1 MMKNDSNNLGIVYVL
16 TNQAMPGIVKIGM
29 TTRNSMD
36 ERMRELFSTGVPV
49 PFECAFACTVPAS
62 NCTKIEK
69 ALHKAF
75 APNRVHASREFFKI
89 SPDQA
94 IAILDL
100 FDNKKEITEEVNRE
114 IDDDLTG
121 EDKASRENLKRQKR
135 PNLNFIEM
143 GIPVGSV
150 ITFGHEPDVVEVV
163 VCSEKKVNYNGEEYS
178 LSALTRKLKN
188 LDLNVAPTPYWFYNG
203 KSLADIYEETYPF
216 SED

>member
-1 MMKNDSNNLGIVYVL
+1 MKASGNLGIVYVL

-29 TTRNSMD
+29 TTRNNID

-49 PFECAFACTVPAS
+49 PFECAFACTVPTS
-62 NCTKIEK
+62 NCAKIEK
-69 ALHKAF
+69 ALHTAF

-89 SPDQA
+89 TPTQA
-94 IAILDL
+94 IAILEL
-100 FDNKKEITEEVNRE
+100 FDIKQEITDEVNRE

-143 GIPVGSV
+143 GIPVGAI
-150 ITFGHEPDVVEVV
+150 ITFGNEPGAEEAVISD
-163 VCSEKKVNYNGEEYS
+163 EKRVRYNGEEYT
-178 LSALTRKLKN
+178 LTALTRKLKN
-188 LDLNVAPTPYWFYNG
+188 LDYSVAPTPHWYFNG

-216 SED
+216 EED

>member
-1 MMKNDSNNLGIVYVL
+1 MKTNGNNLGIVYVL

-29 TTRNSMD
+29 TTRDNID

-62 NCTKIEK
+62 DCSKIEK

-75 APNRVHASREFFKI
+75 APNRVHACREFFKI
-89 SPDQA
+89 NADQA

-100 FDNKKEITEEVNRE
+100 FDNKKIITAEVNQE
-114 IDDDLTG
+114 IDEDLTQ
-121 EDKASRENLKRQKR
+121 EDKTSRENLKKQRR

-150 ITFGHEPDVVEVV
+150 ITYGQELDIVSAEI
-163 VCSEKKVNYNGEEYS
+163 CSERKVRYNGEEYS
-178 LSALTRKLKN
+178 LTALTREIKN
-188 LDLNVAPTPYWFYNG
+188 LDFNIAPTPYWYYNG
-203 KSLADIYEETYPF
+203 RSVADIYEETYPF
-216 SED
+216 EED

>member
-1 MMKNDSNNLGIVYVL
+1 MKTDSNNQGIVYVL
-16 TNQAMPGIVKIGM
+16 TNQAIQGMVKIGM
-29 TTRNSMD
+29 TTRNNMD

-62 NCTKIEK
+62 TCSKIEK

-89 SPDQA
+89 NPDQA

-100 FDNKKEITEEVNRE
+100 FDNKREITEEVNRE

-150 ITFGHEPDVVEVV
+150 ITFGHEPEAMDAIISNDKRVRYE
-163 VCSEKKVNYNGEEYS
+163 GEEYT
-178 LSALTRKLKN
+178 LTALTRKLKN
-188 LDLNVAPTPYWFYNG
+188 LDYSVAPTPHWYFNG

-216 SED
+216 AED

>member
-1 MMKNDSNNLGIVYVL
+1 MKTDNNNLGIVYVL
-16 TNQAMPGIVKIGM
+16 TNPAMPGIVKIGM
-29 TTRNSMD
+29 TTRNNMD

-62 NCTKIEK
+62 NCSKIEK

-100 FDNKKEITEEVNRE
+100 FDNKQEITEEVNRE

-121 EDKASRENLKRQKR
+121 EDKASRENLKRQRR

-150 ITFGHEPDVVEVV
+150 ITYGQEPDIVEAVI
-163 VCSEKKVNYNGEEYS
+163 CSEKKVIYNGEEYS
-178 LSALTRKLKN
+178 LTGLTRQMKN
-188 LDLNVAPTPYWFYNG
+188 LDFNIAPAPHWFYNG
-203 KSLADIYEETYPF
+203 KSVQEIYDETYPF
-216 SED
+216 AED

>member
-1 MMKNDSNNLGIVYVL
+1 
-16 TNQAMPGIVKIGM
+16 
-29 TTRNSMD
+29 MD

-49 PFECAFACTVPAS
+49 PFECAFACTVPTS
-62 NCTKIEK
+62 NCAKIEK

-121 EDKASRENLKRQKR
+121 DDKASRENLRKQKR
-135 PNLNFIEM
+135 PNLNFIDM
-143 GIPVGSV
+143 GIPIGSIISVGS
-150 ITFGHEPDVVEVV
+150 EPGALEAIVSNDKRVQ
-163 VCSEKKVNYNGEEYS
+163 YNGEEYT
-178 LSALTRKLKN
+178 LTALTRKLKG
-188 LDLNVAPTPYWFYNG
+188 LDYSVAPTPYWFFNG
-203 KSLADIYEETYPF
+203 KSLSEIYEETYPF

>member
-1 MMKNDSNNLGIVYVL
+1 MKNESNNLGIVYVL

-62 NCTKIEK
+62 HCTKIEK
-69 ALHKAF
+69 ALHRAF
-75 APNRVHASREFFKI
+75 APDRVHPNREFFKI
-89 SPDQA
+89 TTDQA

-100 FDNKKEITEEVNRE
+100 FNNKQVITEEVNRE
-114 IDDDLTG
+114 IDNDLTG

-143 GIPVGSV
+143 GIPIGATIS
-150 ITFGHEPDVVEVV
+150 FGHGEDIVEATISNDKRVQY
-163 VCSEKKVNYNGEEYS
+163 KGEEYT
-178 LSALTRKLKN
+178 LTALTRKLKN
-188 LDLNVAPTPYWFYNG
+188 LDYSVAPTPFWFYNG
-203 KSLADIYEETYPF
+203 KSLSEIYEETYPF